1 MTEFISPLFSE
12 ELSEKF
18 ASSIKINKKLISC
31 SAVLGELRGIG
42 QAIPNEKII
51 LDALPL
57 QEAEDSSAIENI
69 VTTQDVLYKERIGLS
84 NLPSEVK
91 EVTKYREAM
100 ALGHN
105 LILQDDRV
113 IRISTILEIQKRLLS
128 NNAGIRI
135 EPGTVVG
142 NSHTGE
148 IIWTPPQNYET
159 IKQHLD
165 NLMKYINNGASLHPL
180 VKLAL
185 IHHEFES
192 IHPFYDGNGRTGRII
207 NILYLISQG
216 LLRSPILYISRF
228 INHNPLDYYRLL
240 SEVQNGKY
248 AEEWVIYIL
257 TAIEMTAKQVIE
269 TVNKIIELLKEYKTA
284 IRNKHSFYR
293 QELINHIFYY
303 PYTKR
308 EFLARDL
315 NVTRIT
321 AAKYLDIL
329 ADDGILKKVKKGKYS
344 YYVNVGLTDILF
356 NLPSLAIKDNA
367 ESYITETT
375 TDTNPPP
382 ATPNAST
389 ESIAETSTTDTNPPP
404 ATPNASTESITETST
419 TDTNPPPATPN
430 ASTES
435 ITETSTTDINPPP
448 ATPQPIMLN
457 IADNLAKLRQ
467 QVNLTLE
474 ANSRSADS
482 LLIIAVSKTH
492 PASYIEAAYAA
503 GQQHFAEN
511 YMQEAV
517 DKIQQLGSLPLTW
530 HFIGHLQSNKARL
543 AAENFDW
550 VHSVSSLKLA
560 RKLNEYRS
568 PTAPALNICVQ
579 VNISREDN
587 KSGIIPEE
595 VVAFCAELQNFER
608 LSLRGLMAI
617 IENTDDTAKQ
627 KEYFS
632 QMHQLFIAV
641 KQKLA
646 PAKWD
651 TLSMGMSADMIS
663 AIEEGAT
670 MIRIGSAI
678 FGSRQVSHQ

>member
-18 ASSIKINKKLISC
+18 ASSININKKLISC

-148 IIWTPPQNYET
+148 IIWTPPQNHET
-159 IKQHLD
+159 IKQHLN

-308 EFLARDL
+308 EFLSRDL

-356 NLPSLAIKDNA
+356 NLPSLAIKDNV
-367 ESYITETT
+367 ESYITETVTETT

-389 ESIAETSTTDTNPPP
+389 ESITETSTTDTNPPP

-435 ITETSTTDINPPP
+435 ITETSTTDTNPPP
-448 ATPQPIMLN
+448 ATPNASTESITETSTTDTNPP
-457 IADNLAKLRQ
+457 
-467 QVNLTLE
+467 
-474 ANSRSADS
+474 
-482 LLIIAVSKTH
+482 
-492 PASYIEAAYAA
+492 PATPNA
-503 GQQHFAEN
+503 
-511 YMQEAV
+511 
-517 DKIQQLGSLPLTW
+517 
-530 HFIGHLQSNKARL
+530 
-543 AAENFDW
+543 
-550 VHSVSSLKLA
+550 
-560 RKLNEYRS
+560 
-568 PTAPALNICVQ
+568 
-579 VNISREDN
+579 
-587 KSGIIPEE
+587 
-595 VVAFCAELQNFER
+595 
-608 LSLRGLMAI
+608 
-617 IENTDDTAKQ
+617 
-627 KEYFS
+627 
-632 QMHQLFIAV
+632 
-641 KQKLA
+641 
-646 PAKWD
+646 
-651 TLSMGMSADMIS
+651 
-663 AIEEGAT
+663 
-670 MIRIGSAI
+670 
-678 FGSRQVSHQ
+678 